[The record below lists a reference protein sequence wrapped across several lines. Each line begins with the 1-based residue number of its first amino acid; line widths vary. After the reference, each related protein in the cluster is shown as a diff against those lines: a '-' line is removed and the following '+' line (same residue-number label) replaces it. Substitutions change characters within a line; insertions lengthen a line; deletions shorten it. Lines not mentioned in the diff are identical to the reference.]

1 MSKKTEKTEPVV
13 YKCRTCR
20 KEFKGSGK
28 PGHPFTRCPK
38 CRKE

>member
-1 MSKKTEKTEPVV
+1 MSKKTAEKTLR
-13 YKCRTCR
+13 KCADCR
-20 KEFKGSGK
+20 KAFKGTGK